1 MNYDRKRKQERM
13 RQMNMRKRLWVTMLL
28 PAVILVIPEW
38 AGAQE
43 TVTVPDVVG
52 LTQSAAE
59 AAIEAANLYVGTV
72 TTQCDNVV
80 PAGQVISQNPV
91 GGISVTEGT
100 TVNLVISTGPCPV
113 TVPNVVFLE
122 QAAAEAQITELGLV
136 VGIVTTQCDNAI
148 PQGLVVSQNP
158 VSGSEIPYG
167 SAVDLV
173 VSSGPCPVTVP
184 DVVGQNQVAAQ
195 TTLTAAGLI
204 ANPIT
209 LECSNT
215 VPAGNVISQTP
226 AGGET
231 VLYGASIALVI
242 STGNCPE
249 SVAVPGVVGQT
260 QSAAESAIQDAG
272 LTVGTVSTQCSD
284 TVPAGQVISQNPAGG
299 VFMSFGSAV
308 SLVVSTGPC
317 PAQLVTVPN
326 VVGQVQTA
334 ATSTIQNAGL
344 AVADPLLICSNTVQ
358 ARNVISQFP
367 AAGTQVASGS
377 PILLVVSTGTCGGV
391 QLLNVPAVTGL
402 AQADAQ
408 AAIAAAQLTVG
419 LVSTQCSDTVAVGSV
434 ITQAPAAG
442 ASVAQGTPVSLVV
455 SSGPCTTSG
464 PVTVPNLVGQP
475 ESVARTLLSNSGLTA
490 GDQLYVFSTSKN
502 PNTVLRQHPAAGQTV
517 DRGTPVDLV
526 ISRGLNLDPPSNRD
540 IMKQLYDRLAELD
553 INEDGLSLDEAVA
566 VYGLPGV
573 PIEVFEL
580 IDKNGDGV
588 ITEAEFVD
596 YLGIGG
602 CFGCVKRLFV
612 KDMLVSA
619 GGDLLLAGLGLAMLG
634 AMAIR
639 KRG

>member
-1 MNYDRKRKQERM
+1 
-13 RQMNMRKRLWVTMLL
+13 VS
-28 PAVILVIPEW
+28 LVVSTGPCP
-38 AGAQE
+38 
-43 TVTVPDVVG
+43 VTVPNVVG
-52 LTQSAAE
+52 QAQSAAE
-59 AAIEAANLYVGTV
+59 TAIQGAGLVVGTV

-91 GGISVTEGT
+91 AGSSVQ
-100 TVNLVISTGPCPV
+100 P
-113 TVPNVVFLE
+113 
-122 QAAAEAQITELGLV
+122 
-136 VGIVTTQCDNAI
+136 
-148 PQGLVVSQNP
+148 
-158 VSGSEIPYG
+158 G

-184 DVVGQNQVAAQ
+184 DVVGQNQVAAL
-195 TTLTAAGLI
+195 TTLTAAGLT
-204 ANPIT
+204 ADPIT

-226 AGGET
+226 AGGVT
-231 VLYGASIALVI
+231 VLYGTSIALVI

-260 QSAAESAIQDAG
+260 QSAAESAIRAVG

-284 TVPAGQVISQNPAGG
+284 TVPAGQVISQNPASG
-299 VFMSFGSAV
+299 VIMSFGSAV

-317 PAQLVTVPN
+317 PAQLVAVPN
-326 VVGQVQTA
+326 VVGQARDV
-334 ATSTIQNAGL
+334 ATSSIQNAGL
-344 AVADPLLICSNTVQ
+344 AVTDPLLICSDTVQ
-358 ARNVISQFP
+358 SGNVISQFP
-367 AAGTQVASGS
+367 AAGTQVASDS
-377 PILLVVSTGTCGGV
+377 PVLLVVSTGPCGGV

-419 LVSTQCSDTVAVGSV
+419 LVSTQCSDTVAAGSV

-475 ESVARTLLSNSGLTA
+475 ESVAQTLLSNSGLTA

-502 PNTVLRQHPAAGQTV
+502 PNTVLRQHPAAGQSV

-553 INEDGLSLDEAVA
+553 KNGGGLSLDEAVA
-566 VYGLPGV
+566 VEGLPGL

-580 IDKNGDGV
+580 VDKNGDGV
-588 ITEAEFVD
+588 ITEAEFVE